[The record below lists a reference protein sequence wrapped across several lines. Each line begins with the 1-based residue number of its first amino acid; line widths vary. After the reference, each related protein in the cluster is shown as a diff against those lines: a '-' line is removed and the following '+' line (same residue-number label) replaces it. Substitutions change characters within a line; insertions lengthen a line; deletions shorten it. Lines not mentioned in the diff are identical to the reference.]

1 MENIV
6 IKYLEKYVNFLI
18 IKGLIN
24 PDNRKTLEKVMKNN
38 NSNNDFSFLVDFINT
53 MLSNKINHLSK
64 FLVLL

>member
-38 NSNNDFSFLVDFINT
+38 NSNNDFSFLIDFINT